1 MITIGCPLKRANRQP
16 EIALT
21 IRVSGIPMLPSV
33 LSSVGTR
40 NGIVID
46 DDGAIFL
53 GSFFF
58 ALT

>member
-46 DDGAIFL
+46 DDVAIFL
-53 GSFFF
+53 
-58 ALT
+58 